1 MSTFLSQLVFHP
13 LAEAL
18 PAKTLQAFQKDAG
31 WPANRGGA
39 AFQGHGRVQWVCVEY
54 EKVRI
59 GIARLELAPPEF
71 CYVAEFIIKSKFQ
84 RKGVGRWMMRHI
96 EDLCIRQGIRRVLL
110 IPEKSS
116 VAFYQTLS
124 FADDPMVP
132 GFLRKDLNP
141 FQRKFQLGR

>member
-18 PAKTLQAFQKDAG
+18 PEKTLLAFQKDVG
-31 WPANRGGA
+31 WPAKRA
-39 AFQGHGRVQWVCVEY
+39 ATAFQGNGRVQWVCVEY
-54 EKVRI
+54 EKVKI

-71 CYVAEFIIKSKFQ
+71 CYVSEFIIKTKFH
-84 RKGVGRWMMRHI
+84 RKGVGRWLLRHV
-96 EDLCIRQGIRRVLL
+96 EDLCIQQGIRRILL
-110 IPEKSS
+110 NPEAGS
-116 VAFYQTLS
+116 APFYLSLS